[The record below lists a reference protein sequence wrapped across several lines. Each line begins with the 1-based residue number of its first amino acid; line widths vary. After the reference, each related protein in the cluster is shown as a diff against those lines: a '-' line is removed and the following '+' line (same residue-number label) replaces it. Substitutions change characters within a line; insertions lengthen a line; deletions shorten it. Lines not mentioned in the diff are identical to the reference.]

1 LGGGDRL
8 PLPQAHAALRA
19 GPPGWARSY
28 RLPDNA
34 GQPVDVDG
42 RAPRQGDAGRGE
54 GVVRPV
60 DDLYTVDLA
69 ALSDAV
75 LARAGA
81 LSSRT
86 LVLAALHADTPYTDP
101 AAELA
106 GRLGVPVRTASGEAL
121 AARLGGLSTPGAGEH
136 AAVVDLGGGTIDVV
150 TEAGAVIVA
159 GAGELLTAATAALIG
174 TGRAAAEWAKRGPGY
189 RVEGPQV
196 LLGEDGSRTF
206 LDRPVGPDAV
216 GALVTAGPAGWLPF
230 DRAHAPSEWRALRL
244 RLKSDVLGDNV
255 ARALRALAVVP
266 PEVVVVGGPAEDDEV
281 LACVARALPPGTA
294 VGRGNAAGMLG
305 HRHVVAYGLLLT

>member
-1 LGGGDRL
+1 
-8 PLPQAHAALRA
+8 
-19 GPPGWARSY
+19 
-28 RLPDNA
+28 
-34 GQPVDVDG
+34 
-42 RAPRQGDAGRGE
+42 
-54 GVVRPV
+54 
-60 DDLYTVDLA
+60 
-69 ALSDAV
+69 
-75 LARAGA
+75 
-81 LSSRT
+81 
-86 LVLAALHADTPYTDP
+86 
-101 AAELA
+101 
-106 GRLGVPVRTASGEAL
+106 
-121 AARLGGLSTPGAGEH
+121 
-136 AAVVDLGGGTIDVV
+136 VVDLGGGTIDVV

-159 GAGELLTAATAALIG
+159 GAGELLTGATAALIG

-216 GALVTAGPAGWLPF
+216 GALVTAGPAGLLPF